1 MWNSLITPCPAL
13 RVGFAL
19 GLLGWGGLIAAQAA
33 PDPDYVRGLQLQQSG
48 HADSALAAY
57 QRVLER
63 QPDNVAALSN
73 MGAALAELGRY
84 AEAVATDQRAL
95 ALLPENPG
103 IRLNLAL
110 AYYKGA
116 QTAAAITT
124 LKPLLS
130 RVPTSA
136 PQYKTIVLLLA
147 DCYSRLDQN
156 QNVIQLLTPLEGAYG
171 ADHGFLY
178 LLGSALI
185 RDGRAAAGSQLVD
198 RILRDGDSAEAHL
211 MLGTAAVRAQD
222 FPRAVQEFKQA
233 VQLSPQLAEAHRMY
247 GQALLDTGSSDAA
260 RGEFQKALAL
270 DGNDYE
276 ATLLLGVILRQHY
289 DYAGALTYL
298 QRALTLR
305 PGAPDARFQIGA
317 TELALG
323 NFAAARHV
331 LEALVHDDPDFLEAH
346 VSLAT
351 VYFKQHLKAEG
362 ERERDII
369 ARLNVAAQQRAIQER
384 QRADAVSHPVASTP
398 AKPGSS

>member
-1 MWNSLITPCPAL
+1 MWNSIITPGRAL

-19 GLLGWGGLIAAQAA
+19 GLLGWGGLMAAQGA

-48 HADSALAAY
+48 HAEEALAAY

-84 AEAVATDQRAL
+84 ADAVATDRRAL
-95 ALLPENPG
+95 TLLPENPG

-116 QTAAAITT
+116 QTSAAVAT
-124 LKPLLS
+124 LKPLLA
-130 RVPTSA
+130 RVPSSA
-136 PQYKTIVLLLA
+136 PQHKTIALLLA

-156 QNVIQLLTPLEGAYG
+156 RNVIELLTPLEAVYG
-171 ADHGFLY
+171 GDHGFLY

-185 RDGRAAAGSQLVD
+185 RDGQAAAGSRLVD

-211 MLGTAAVRAQD
+211 MLGTAANRAQN
-222 FPRAVQEFKQA
+222 FPRAVQEFRQA
-233 VQLSPQLAEAHRMY
+233 VQLNPQLAEAHRMY
-247 GQALLDTGSSDAA
+247 GQALLDTDSFDAA
-260 RGEFQKALAL
+260 RAEFQKALTL

-276 ATLLLGVILRQHY
+276 ATLLLGVILRHDY
-289 DYAGALTYL
+289 DYVHALPYF

-323 NFAAARHV
+323 NLAAARSV
-331 LEALVHDDPDFLEAH
+331 LEALVHENPTFLEAH

-351 VYFKQHLKAEG
+351 VYFKQHLKADG
-362 ERERDII
+362 ERERGII
-369 ARLNVAAQQRAIQER
+369 ARLNVAAQQRAIAER
-384 QRADAVSHPVASTP
+384 RRADAASHPVAPGPPPPATP
-398 AKPGSS
+398 

>member
-1 MWNSLITPCPAL
+1 MWHHTKMAARAL
-13 RVGFAL
+13 RAGLAL
-19 GLLGWGGLIAAQAA
+19 AGLGWGGWMAAQGA

-48 HADSALAAY
+48 HAEEALAAY

-63 QPDNVAALSN
+63 QPNNVAALSN

-84 AEAVATDQRAL
+84 AEAVATDRRAL

-116 QTAAAITT
+116 QTTAAIAT
-124 LKPLLS
+124 LKPLLA
-130 RVPTSA
+130 RVPSSA
-136 PQYKTIVLLLA
+136 PQHKTIALLLA

-156 QNVIQLLTPLEGAYG
+156 RNVIELLAPLEAAYG

-185 RDGRAAAGSQLVD
+185 RDGQAAAGSRLVD

-233 VQLSPQLAEAHRMY
+233 VQLDPQLPEAHRMY
-247 GQALLDTGSSDAA
+247 GQALLDTGSADAA
-260 RGEFQKALAL
+260 RGEFQRALAL

-276 ATLLLGVILRQHY
+276 ATLLLGVILRQRY
-289 DYAGALTYL
+289 EYAQALTYM

-323 NFAAARHV
+323 NLAAARSV
-331 LEALVHDDPDFLEAH
+331 LEALVQEHPDFLEAH

-351 VYFKQHLKAEG
+351 VYFKQHRKVEG
-362 ERERDII
+362 ERERGII
-369 ARLNVAAQQRAIQER
+369 ARLNVTAQQRAIEER
-384 QRADAVSHPVASTP
+384 RRADAASHPVAPGPPKP
-398 AKPGSS
+398 AAP